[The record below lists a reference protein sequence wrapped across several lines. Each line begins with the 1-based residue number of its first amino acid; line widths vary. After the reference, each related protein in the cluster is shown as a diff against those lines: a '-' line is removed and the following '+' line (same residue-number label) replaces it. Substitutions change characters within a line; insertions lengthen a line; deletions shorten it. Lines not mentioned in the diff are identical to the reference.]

1 METVEWVTNYLYLPV
16 SALLVASGVYL
27 AWLAHQVYFRERTQL
42 IRFGSGKL
50 LGARLLK
57 SQFALL
63 FALQAVASIFAAVVI
78 FALNTLEPG
87 IYVFLVGLLA
97 LGLRRGVLISGL
109 EKHAASARSEA

>member
-1 METVEWVTNYLYLPV
+1 METVEWLAKYLYLPV

-42 IRFGSGKL
+42 IRFGSAEL
-50 LGARLLK
+50 PGAKLLK

-63 FALQAVASIFAAVVI
+63 FSFQAVASICSAIVI
-78 FALNTLEPG
+78 FALNTLQPG

-97 LGLRRGVLISGL
+97 LGLRRGLLISGL
-109 EKHAASARSEA
+109 EKHAASARSVA